1 LADIA
6 NEKFG
11 DIAQD
16 SSDTADAVETMA
28 SDMDTALN
36 GEGGAVDA
44 VSTFYTKYSKKMEDV
59 RIETDNTIKKVQD
72 LVKEY

>member
-1 LADIA
+1 MA

-11 DIAQD
+11 EVTQD
-16 SSDTADAVETMA
+16 SSDTAVAVKTMA

-36 GEGGAVDA
+36 GEGGAIEA
-44 VSTFYTKYSKKMEDV
+44 VSTFYTEYSKKMEDV
-59 RIETDNTIKKVQD
+59 RTETENTITKVEN